1 MTQTRQI
8 STQTQAFAVLAMT
21 CLLVVGSTTQAQ
33 NATQAQYGYRGYSQQ
48 NLQQRQASAWAVTPP
63 SVPDS
68 SQSRPMDH
76 SSMSPDSWS
85 APMTGSNVGPLP
97 GMNEVGRPV
106 GEMAVG
112 LLDSNSNAF
121 FTAPKQNN
129 SGASPNTNQFDPG
142 FGSNDSQPS
151 GLSGFDSA
159 PSIPT
164 LGSKAPTQVNRSNQS
179 SPFQSTKYSIGVKQD
194 TGRYPLQRQGENQ
207 LPILNS
213 PQGAS
218 NGIAPMPSVLENTDR
233 YPLGSSLGAATNSE
247 ADSFDFRPA
256 QSAVASPFAS
266 SSAVP
271 MAPAMGSYESRSEL
285 NGTSS
290 SVGVQQ
296 TAPRYQ
302 AYPPATSNQNFP
314 GQQQGQQ
321 QVYPAATAS
330 GPMFGVMPNYRPDLG
345 HRSINAT
352 TRNSG
357 VWDNGEKFDFEDKK
371 KEYPPLSEIMAT
383 GRYFGS
389 ASTLY
394 LQPAF
399 QTNTAITTLSPTF
412 GQSFAFDF
420 DYEAAPQF
428 RFGFE
433 SKYGPGF
440 EINYWQYD
448 EASTPISFVSNG
460 TVSGE
465 TSTWMLGPSRW
476 SRLVAANAGDVLDA
490 SHTLDIEAI
499 NLMLFKEI
507 KFPISRLNGSFG
519 LQYVSIAQTLDATV
533 TNGGSIVGQLT
544 SNTDMRAY
552 GPRFMFEY
560 YRPLGHTKLELI
572 TRFGGSVMFGER
584 DQFVQNTTSNDFS
597 RVGADEF
604 LTTSEFYVGGQYK
617 KMTAENRGYFVRAGY
632 QYQSWLGGG
641 TAVDAH
647 EDFGLRGFV
656 FGVGFNR

>member
-8 STQTQAFAVLAMT
+8 STQTQLFAVLAMA
-21 CLLVVGSTTQAQ
+21 CLLVVGSTAQAQ
-33 NATQAQYGYRGYSQQ
+33 NGYRGYSQQ
-48 NLQQRQASAWAVTPP
+48 NVQQQQPSAWAVTSP

-68 SQSRPMDH
+68 SQGKPKDH
-76 SSMSPDSWS
+76 SSMSPNSWS
-85 APMTGSNVGPLP
+85 APMTGSAVSPLVGVSQIGQL
-97 GMNEVGRPV
+97 V
-106 GEMAVG
+106 GEASVE
-112 LLDSNSNAF
+112 LTDPNSNAF
-121 FTAPKQNN
+121 FTAPKPSN
-129 SGASPNTNQFDPG
+129 SRSLSNTNQFDPG
-142 FGSNDSQPS
+142 LGASGRQSS
-151 GLSGFDSA
+151 GLSSFDSA

-164 LGSKAPTQVNRSNQS
+164 LGRKSKTAANSSSQS
-179 SPFQSTKYSIGVKQD
+179 SPFQSAKFSTGIQQD
-194 TGRYPLQRQGENQ
+194 TGRYPLQRQSEKQ
-207 LPILNS
+207 LPVLNS
-213 PQGAS
+213 PQDAS
-218 NGIAPMPSVLENTDR
+218 NGIAPMPSVLENVDR
-233 YPLGSSLGAATNSE
+233 YPLGSSQGAAVTSELNSSGFN
-247 ADSFDFRPA
+247 ASQAPMVSPYVSP
-256 QSAVASPFAS
+256 SAVQ
-266 SSAVP
+266 
-271 MAPAMGSYESRSEL
+271 MAPAMSSYEPHSQV
-285 NGTSS
+285 NGISN

-296 TAPRYQ
+296 TAPQYQ
-302 AYPPATSNQNFP
+302 AYPSAMSNQKFS
-314 GQQQGQQ
+314 GQQ
-321 QVYPAATAS
+321 QVYPAATSA

-352 TRNSG
+352 TRNPG

-371 KEYPPLSEIMAT
+371 KEYPPFSEIMAT

-399 QTNTAITTLSPTF
+399 QTNTAITTLGPTF

-420 DYEAAPQF
+420 DYEVAPQF

-460 TVSGE
+460 TVAGE

-533 TNGGSIVGQLT
+533 TNGGAIVGQLT

-584 DQFVQNTTSNDFS
+584 DQFVQNTTSSDFS

-617 KMTAENRGYFVRAGY
+617 KMTAENRGYFVRVGY